1 MKKAVL
7 IIVLVLGVAVIAL
20 SWAYRLH
27 IILLIMR
34 TNLPGWLKMF
44 LYGWY

>member
-20 SWAYRLH
+20 SWVYRLH
-27 IILLIMR
+27 LIRLVMR

>member
-7 IIVLVLGVAVIAL
+7 IIVLVLEVAVIAL
-20 SWAYRLH
+20 AWYYRIH
-27 IILLIMR
+27 LIRLVMR